1 MDLRVHDRFDSEPMD
16 LVKGPEDRSELV
28 HYDQFASELV
38 QYDQFSVQDSYVS
51 EPIDYTLV
59 RPESSK
65 LDQNGNLGNYELTEH
80 VQSSSEQSLPI
91 NFSQKAL
98 DSYELIQYEP
108 NQTLNRN
115 AAVIEHEE
123 KSSKAIQNVQIE
135 PIVSAPLSFQAALLI
150 LQDQAKTK
158 LKLQAYLE
166 SYDWLSPVN
175 SPWSKE
181 LVKISTN
188 CQLFFKR
195 IYTYI
200 PLSSFG
206 FIPIFS
212 L

>member
-16 LVKGPEDRSELV
+16 FVKGPEDNRSELV
-28 HYDQFASELV
+28 HYDQFAPELI

-51 EPIDYTLV
+51 GPIDYTLGH
-59 RPESSK
+59 PESSK

-108 NQTLNRN
+108 KVNLRN
-115 AAVIEHEE
+115 AAVIEHVE
-123 KSSKAIQNVQIE
+123 KSSKVVQNVQIE
-135 PIVSAPLSFQAALLI
+135 PLVSAPLSFQAALLI

-158 LKLQAYLE
+158 LRLE

-175 SPWSKE
+175 SPLSKE